1 MHPLQAGESHG
12 HALTLQASLLSHAPH
27 LGADEVPWAVPAV
40 EFDRLFE
47 LSRKLDL
54 DGEITPVQAWNQ
66 IKSHRRFQNLTP
78 TGLEELQRA
87 ISTKISCFG

>member
-1 MHPLQAGESHG
+1 MHPLQAGEFHG

-27 LGADEVPWAVPAV
+27 LGADEGPWAVPTA

-66 IKSHRRFQNLTP
+66 IKSHRDFQKLTRA
-78 TGLEELQRA
+78 GLEALQEA
-87 ISTKISCFG
+87 ISLKISCFG